1 MKTWTISNQKGGV
14 GKTTTVVTLAG
25 LLSTKG
31 KRVLCI
37 DLDPHGSLTSY
48 FHLDPDT
55 IQKSAYNLFK
65 DSSEKSLVDPKEY
78 IHNTSFE
85 GLDILPASVALAT
98 LDRQASKFKGLG
110 LVISH
115 ALEKLESSYD
125 VVLIDTPPMLGVL
138 MINALAAC
146 NHLIVPVQ
154 TEFLALKGL
163 ERMMKTLKMIQKTRH
178 EPLPYTIIPTMFDK
192 RTRASISSLNS
203 LRNNYKDKLWRG
215 YITVDTQLREASRMG
230 IPAPI
235 LAPQSKS
242 VLAYSKFLDAI
253 WGKKTKLTLVTKV
266 SNDG

>member
-1 MKTWTISNQKGGV
+1 MKIWAISNQKGGV

-25 LLSTKG
+25 LLSQKG
-31 KRVLCI
+31 KRVLCV

-48 FHLDPDT
+48 FRLDPDS
-55 IQKSAYNLFK
+55 IQKSTYNLFK
-65 DSSEKSLVDPKEY
+65 NSSEQQPLEPKKY
-78 IHNTSFE
+78 IHNTSFV

-110 LVISH
+110 LVVSN
-115 ALEKLESSYD
+115 ALKKVESSYD

-146 NHLIVPVQ
+146 EHLIVPVQ

-178 EPLPYTIIPTMFDK
+178 EPLPYTIVPTMFDK
-192 RTRASISSLNS
+192 RTRASVSSLNS
-203 LRNNYKDKLWRG
+203 LRNNYKGRLWRG

-235 LAPQSKS
+235 LAPKSKS
-242 VLAYSKFLDAI
+242 VIAYDKLLETI
-253 WGKKTKLTLVTKV
+253 WGGKAKLTLV

>member
-1 MKTWTISNQKGGV
+1 MRIWTISNQKGGV

-25 LLSTKG
+25 LLSKEG
-31 KRVLCI
+31 KRVLCV
-37 DLDPHGSLTSY
+37 DLDPQGSLTSY
-48 FHLDPDT
+48 FRLDPDT

-65 DSSEKSLVDPKEY
+65 DSSEQKKPAPLKY
-78 IHNTSFE
+78 IQNTSFV

-110 LVISH
+110 LVLSQ
-115 ALEKLESSYD
+115 ALKELESSYD
-125 VVLIDTPPMLGVL
+125 VVLIDSPPMLGVL

-178 EPLPYTIIPTMFDK
+178 APLEYTIIPTMFDK
-192 RTRASISSLNS
+192 RTRASITSLNS
-203 LRNNYKDKLWRG
+203 LRNRYKGRLWRG
-215 YITVDTQLREASRMG
+215 YISIDTQLREASRLG

-235 LAPQSKS
+235 LTPKSKAVIAYNKLLG
-242 VLAYSKFLDAI
+242 VL
-253 WGKKTKLTLVTKV
+253 WGEKAKLSLV
-266 SNDG
+266 SRNG